1 LRFLPGARNTA
12 ALPCSFH
19 RAHVEGG
26 IFMLARSCPRDDLPS
41 LGALRVVDA
50 ACRHGNYRAAGRE
63 LSISHSAISQQV
75 ARLEQ
80 QLAVKLFV
88 RDGVTM
94 KPTPAGEELAD
105 GYRRALRTL
114 ERSLQ
119 RATTRESEPKLVVS
133 LPASVANP
141 WLRHRLDVFGHAL
154 AAARVE
160 VRSENVEPD
169 FTRVDVAVVAGEAPH
184 EGLWV
189 EHLFDRSVTPVCSPG
204 FQQAHGL
211 NEPEH
216 LERTPLLVHDEEAWR
231 TWFAAA
237 GLKPAKL
244 SGPVLDATMAIGAAM
259 DGYGVAMACRISA
272 STELEQGRLVQPF
285 ELWAATSTRFHLVW
299 PEDHPQLDRIHAFAD
314 WMKREIGLSLAD
326 PQPMAPAA

>member
-1 LRFLPGARNTA
+1 M
-12 ALPCSFH
+12 SD
-19 RAHVEGG
+19 E
-26 IFMLARSCPRDDLPS
+26 LPS

-63 LSISHSAISQQV
+63 LNISHAAISQQV
-75 ARLEQ
+75 SRLER
-80 QLAVKLFV
+80 QLNVALFV
-88 RDGVTM
+88 RDGVRM

-119 RATTRESEPKLVVS
+119 RATTREAAPKLVVS
-133 LPASVANP
+133 LPSSLANP

-160 VRSENVEPD
+160 VRSDGVEPD
-169 FTRVDVAVVAGEAPH
+169 FSQVDVAVVLGDRDRR
-184 EGLWV
+184 GLWV

-216 LERTPLLVHDEEAWR
+216 LDRTPLLIHDEESWEI
-231 TWFAAA
+231 WFAAA
-237 GLKPAKL
+237 GLKPARL
-244 SGPVLDATMAIGAAM
+244 DGPVLDSTMALGAAV

-285 ELWAATSTRFHLVW
+285 GIWASTSVRFHLAW

-314 WMKREIGLSLAD
+314 WMKREIALSLTGPEPLAG
-326 PQPMAPAA
+326 AA

>member
-1 LRFLPGARNTA
+1 MT
-12 ALPCSFH
+12 
-19 RAHVEGG
+19 
-26 IFMLARSCPRDDLPS
+26 DDMPS
-41 LGALRVVDA
+41 LGALRVIDA

-63 LSISHSAISQQV
+63 LNISHAAISQQV
-75 ARLEQ
+75 ARLEK
-80 QLAVKLFV
+80 QLSVALFV
-88 RDGVTM
+88 RDGM
-94 KPTPAGEELAD
+94 RMNPTPAGEELAD

-114 ERSLQ
+114 ERSQQ
-119 RATTRESEPKLVVS
+119 RATTREAAPKLVVS
-133 LPASVANP
+133 LPTSLANP

-160 VRSENVEPD
+160 VRSDAVEPD
-169 FTRVDVAVVAGEAPH
+169 FHQVDVAVVLGDRERR
-184 EGLWV
+184 GLWV

-216 LERTPLLVHDEEAWR
+216 LERTPLLIHDEESWEI
-231 TWFAAA
+231 WFATA
-237 GLKPAKL
+237 GLKPAAL
-244 SGPVLDATMAIGAAM
+244 NGPMLDATMALGAAM

-285 ELWAATSTRFHLVW
+285 DIWAPTSTRFHLAW

-314 WMKREIGLSLAD
+314 WMKREIALSLAG
-326 PQPMAPAA
+326 PQAFAGAA

>member
-1 LRFLPGARNTA
+1 M
-12 ALPCSFH
+12 S
-19 RAHVEGG
+19 
-26 IFMLARSCPRDDLPS
+26 DDLPS

-50 ACRHGNYRAAGRE
+50 ACRHGNYRSAGRE
-63 LSISHSAISQQV
+63 LNISHSAISQQV
-75 ARLEQ
+75 ARLEK
-80 QLAVKLFV
+80 QLDVTLFV
-88 RDGVTM
+88 REGVIM
-94 KPTPAGEELAD
+94 KPTAAGEELAD

-119 RATTRESEPKLVVS
+119 RATTRSSAPKLVVS

-141 WLRHRLDVFGHAL
+141 WLRHRLDVFGQAL

-160 VRSENVEPD
+160 VRSDHIEPD
-169 FTRVDVAVVAGEAPH
+169 FNKVDVAVVCGDERRG
-184 EGLWV
+184 GLWV
-189 EHLFDRSVTPVCSPG
+189 EHLFDRFVTPVCSPG

-216 LERTPLLVHDEEAWR
+216 LQQTTLLVHDEESWEI
-231 TWFAAA
+231 WFAAA
-237 GLKPAKL
+237 GLKPAPL
-244 SGPVLDATMAIGAAM
+244 SGPVLDPTMAIGAAM

-285 ELWAATSTRFHLVW
+285 DIWAPTSSSFHLVW

-314 WMKREIGLSLAD
+314 WMKREIALSLAD
-326 PQPMAPAA
+326 PPVFAGAA

>member
-1 LRFLPGARNTA
+1 MN
-12 ALPCSFH
+12 
-19 RAHVEGG
+19 
-26 IFMLARSCPRDDLPS
+26 DDLPS
-41 LGALRVVDA
+41 LGALRVIDA
-50 ACRHGNYRAAGRE
+50 ACRHGNYRSAGRE
-63 LSISHSAISQQV
+63 LNISHSAISQQV
-75 ARLEQ
+75 ARLEK
-80 QLAVKLFV
+80 QLDVKLFV
-88 RDGVTM
+88 RDGAGM
-94 KPTPAGEELAD
+94 KPTAAGEELAD

-119 RATTRESEPKLVVS
+119 RATTGAGAPKLVVS

-160 VRSENVEPD
+160 VRPDGVEPD
-169 FTRVDVAVVAGEAPH
+169 FTTVDVAVVCGGQPSG
-184 EGLWV
+184 GLWM
-189 EHLFDRSVTPVCSPG
+189 EHLFDRWVTPVCSPG
-204 FQQAHGL
+204 FQQVHGL

-216 LERTPLLVHDEEAWR
+216 LERTPLLIHDEESWQ

-244 SGPVLDATMAIGAAM
+244 TGPVLDPTMAIGAAM

-285 ELWAATSTRFHLVW
+285 ETWAETSKRFHLAW

-314 WMKREIGLSLAD
+314 WMKREIALSLAD
-326 PQPMAPAA
+326 PEPLAGAA

>member
-1 LRFLPGARNTA
+1 M
-12 ALPCSFH
+12 S
-19 RAHVEGG
+19 
-26 IFMLARSCPRDDLPS
+26 DDLPS
-41 LGALRVVDA
+41 LGALRVIDA

-63 LSISHSAISQQV
+63 LNISHAAISQQV
-75 ARLEQ
+75 ARLEK
-80 QLAVKLFV
+80 QLNVALFV
-88 RDGVTM
+88 RDGMRM

-105 GYRRALRTL
+105 GYRRAQRTL

-119 RATTRESEPKLVVS
+119 RATVRDAAPKLVVS
-133 LPASVANP
+133 LPTSLANP

-154 AAARVE
+154 AAAKVE
-160 VRSENVEPD
+160 VRSDSIEPD
-169 FTRVDVAVVAGEAPH
+169 FNHVDVAVVLGERDRR
-184 EGLWV
+184 GLWV

-216 LERTPLLVHDEEAWR
+216 LERTPLLIHDDESWEI
-231 TWFAAA
+231 WFAAA
-237 GLKPAKL
+237 GLTPANL
-244 SGPVLDATMAIGAAM
+244 NGPMLDPTMALGAAM

-285 ELWAATSTRFHLVW
+285 DIWAPTSTRFHIAW

-314 WMKREIGLSLAD
+314 WMKREIALSLAG
-326 PQPMAPAA
+326 PQPFAGAA